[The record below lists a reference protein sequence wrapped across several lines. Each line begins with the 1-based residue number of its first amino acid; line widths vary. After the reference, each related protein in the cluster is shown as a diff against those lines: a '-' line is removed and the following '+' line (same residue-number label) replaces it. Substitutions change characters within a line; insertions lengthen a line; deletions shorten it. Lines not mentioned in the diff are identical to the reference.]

1 MTKYVELTA
10 RVEVTIKVEKEAIL
24 NENEAAVIQSAFDNG
39 KAYVCNGD
47 NYVSSYT
54 LNDIP
59 ELEGT
64 DNIEF
69 GVSPI
74 HILPLFKLNERIEE
88 LQKEHD
94 AIYPQICSGTPG
106 CNPDQFDELDR
117 EIEKIDAKLE
127 ELQNIKNFITKGE
140 FK

>member
-10 RVEVTIKVEKEAIL
+10 RVDVRIKVEKDAIV
-24 NENEAAVIQSAFDNG
+24 NENKAAVIQSAFDNG
-39 KAYVCNGD
+39 KVYVSNGD
-47 NYVSSYT
+47 NYVPSDAM
-54 LNDIP
+54 NDIP
-59 ELEGT
+59 ELTGT
-64 DNIEF
+64 DDIEF

-94 AIYPQICSGTPG
+94 EKYPKI
-106 CNPDQFDELDR
+106 CNPNSGLDPDEFDKLDR
-117 EIEKIDAKLE
+117 EVEAIDAKLE
-127 ELQNIKNFITKGE
+127 ELKNIQNFLMNGE